1 MFKTIV
7 SVASVIATVSIA
19 ATAMAGP
26 ITPKGVTPVHKLPD
40 GFVRPG
46 IALGCV
52 VDPTIASVTLTKG
65 ARRGEVRISYVIVN
79 AGASAWRSG
88 ANQQGVHLRAVN
100 GNTGGVFSSDRPL
113 TGSAAA
119 GAVMQRFTSPM
130 IRNAFDDF
138 EFGGHVELAVT
149 YDPDIYIDG
158 NRCNDDSNADN
169 NTVRIENGEILA
181 FMNGA
186 ATSRTFRP

>member
-1 MFKTIV
+1 MFRTTV

-19 ATAMAGP
+19 ASAMAGP
-26 ITPKGVTPVHKLPD
+26 ITPRTFQPGPSLPAGATLP
-40 GFVRPG
+40 GFT
-46 IALGCV
+46 LGCV
-52 VDPTIASVTLTKG
+52 VDPSIASVTLTKG
-65 ARRGEVRISYVIVN
+65 ARRGEVRISYVITN
-79 AGASAWRSG
+79 AGSSAWRSG

-100 GNTGGVFSSDRPL
+100 GNTGGVFASDRAL
-113 TGSAAA
+113 TGAAAA
-119 GAVMQRFTSPM
+119 GAVMQRFTTPL

-158 NRCNDDSNADN
+158 NRCNDDADAGN
-169 NTVRIENGEILA
+169 NTFRIENGDILA

-186 ATSRTFRP
+186 ATSRTFR

>member
-7 SVASVIATVSIA
+7 SVASVIATVSIS

-26 ITPKGVTPVHKLPD
+26 VPSKTITPVFRLPEGPAPVAVFTCD
-40 GFVRPG
+40 
-46 IALGCV
+46 
-52 VDPTIASVTLTKG
+52 VDPSIVSVTLTKG
-65 ARRGEVRISYVIVN
+65 ARRGEVRISYAIAN
-79 AGASAWRSG
+79 TGGSAWRSG
-88 ANQQGVHLRAVN
+88 ANQQGVTLTAVN
-100 GNTGGVFSSDRPL
+100 GNTGGTYSSDRPL
-113 TGSAAA
+113 TGAAA
-119 GAVMQRFTSPM
+119 PGATMLRYTTPV

-158 NRCNDDSNADN
+158 NRCNDDTDQANNAF
-169 NTVRIENGEILA
+169 RIETGEILA

>member
-19 ATAMAGP
+19 ASAMAGP
-26 ITPKGVTPVHKLPD
+26 ITPRTFQPAPALPAGTTLP
-40 GFVRPG
+40 GFT
-46 IALGCV
+46 LGCI
-52 VDPTIASVTLTKG
+52 VDPSIASVTLTKG
-65 ARRGEVRISYVIVN
+65 SRRGQVRISYVIVN
-79 AGASAWRSG
+79 AGLSAWRSG

-100 GNTGGVFSSDRPL
+100 GNTGGVFASDRAL

-119 GAVMQRFTSPM
+119 GATMQRFATPM
-130 IRNAFDDF
+130 IDNAFDDF
-138 EFGGHVELAVT
+138 EFGGHVDLAVT
-149 YDPDIYIDG
+149 YDPDILIDG
-158 NRCNDDSNADN
+158 NRCNDDTNSGN